1 MIDYIKRNKVVLGI
15 TIITV
20 ALLYYFVSGEKS
32 EVTVGS
38 VEATAEE
45 SSTSSVNTLP
55 KSENAAIVES
65 VVPTIE
71 AIPVKLDE
79 AKTDDSTTSAL
90 VVEKGTTA
98 GGEPQ
103 SATSGSGES
112 ISGESETVKTVK
124 MDSVVKATEQPAT
137 VKSAV
142 STTTEDK

>member
-1 MIDYIKRNKVVLGI
+1 MIEYIKRNKVVLGI

-45 SSTSSVNTLP
+45 SSTSSVDTPP

-65 VVPTIE
+65 VPTIE
-71 AIPVKLDE
+71 AASVKLDE
-79 AKTDDSTTSAL
+79 AKTDDSTTAA
-90 VVEKGTTA
+90 VIAEEGTTA

-103 SATSGSGES
+103 SVSSG
-112 ISGESETVKTVK
+112 SGESETVKTEK
-124 MDSVVKATEQPAT
+124 TDSVVETTDQPVT